1 MRIKPESLGSQLT
14 HQLEALYFVFGAEFL
29 LIEQSLSEIN
39 AAAKQAGFDEKT
51 SFEIDGNFDWGLI
64 TSEIA
69 NTSLFSPKRIIE
81 CRLKT
86 GKIGVKGSKALTA
99 LASNVP
105 SDILLI
111 ISTAKLDLAQQKSKW
126 FKTLEQHGG
135 VIQHWEITRDHLVGW
150 ISNHMAGVG
159 LESNQE
165 VAQSIAFCTEGNL
178 LASMQEIQKL
188 KMTYP
193 DGKIN
198 TQEFLTQ
205 AQEQSQYTVYGL
217 IDAALFGDIA
227 QISKIYNTL
236 LSDTA
241 MPILLSSSLYREIK
255 AIINM
260 SIEMHQGSD
269 INAILQTHR
278 VWNKRKPIITNILKR
293 HPYQRLQKLLL
304 SLGRI
309 DRSIKGA
316 DNLNVVDE
324 LHTLLLNLAGKNQW
338 TQ

>member
-1 MRIKPESLGSQLT
+1 MRIKPESLNTQLAK
-14 HQLEALYFVFGAEFL
+14 QLEPLYFVFGAEFL
-29 LIEQSLSEIN
+29 LIEQSLNDIN
-39 AAAKQAGFDEKT
+39 MAAKQAGFDEKT

-64 TSEIA
+64 TAEIA

-86 GKIGVKGSKALTA
+86 GKIGVKGSKALAT
-99 LASNVP
+99 LASNLP

-135 VIQHWEITRDHLVGW
+135 VIQHWEITREHLVGW
-150 ISNHMAGVG
+150 VSNHMASIG
-159 LESNQE
+159 LKANKE

-193 DGKIN
+193 DGQIN
-198 TQEFLTQ
+198 TQDFLDQ

-217 IDAALFGDIA
+217 IDAALLGDA
-227 QISKIYNTL
+227 SQISKIYKTL
-236 LSDTA
+236 LNDAA
-241 MPILLSSSLYREIK
+241 MPIVLSSALYREIK
-255 AIINM
+255 SIIDM
-260 SIEMHQGSD
+260 SIAIHQGGALND
-269 INAILQTHR
+269 ILQTHR
-278 VWNKRKPIITNILKR
+278 VWSKRKPAITNILKR
-293 HPYQRLQKLLL
+293 HPYQLLQKLLL

-309 DRSIKGA
+309 DRSIKGM

-324 LHTLLLNLAGKNQW
+324 LHTLLLNLAGKKQW
-338 TQ
+338 LQ

>member
-1 MRIKPESLGSQLT
+1 MRIKPESLNAQLAK
-14 HQLEALYFVFGAEFL
+14 QLESLYFVFGAEFL
-29 LIEQSLSEIN
+29 LVEQSLNDISS
-39 AAAKQAGFDEKT
+39 AAKKAGFDEKA

-64 TSEIA
+64 TAEIA

-81 CRLKT
+81 CKLKT
-86 GKIGVKGSKALTA
+86 GKIGIKGSKALAT
-99 LASNVP
+99 LASSLP

-126 FKTLEQHGG
+126 FKTLEQYGG
-135 VIQHWEITRDHLVGW
+135 VIQHWEVTREHLVGW
-150 ISNHMAGVG
+150 ISNHMASIG
-159 LESNQE
+159 LEANKE

-198 TQEFLTQ
+198 TQDFLDQ

-217 IDAALFGDIA
+217 IDEALLGNTS
-227 QISKIYNTL
+227 QISKIYKTL
-236 LSDTA
+236 LNDTA
-241 MPILLSSSLYREIK
+241 MPIVLSSALYREIK
-255 AIINM
+255 SIIDM
-260 SIEMHQGSD
+260 SIAMRQGGE
-269 INAILQTHR
+269 INDILQTHR
-278 VWNKRKPIITNILKR
+278 VWNKRKSAMTNILKR
-293 HPYQRLQKLLL
+293 HPYQHLQKILL

-309 DRSIKGA
+309 DRSIKGM

-324 LHTLLLNLAGKNQW
+324 LLTLLLNLAGKKQW
-338 TQ
+338 LQ